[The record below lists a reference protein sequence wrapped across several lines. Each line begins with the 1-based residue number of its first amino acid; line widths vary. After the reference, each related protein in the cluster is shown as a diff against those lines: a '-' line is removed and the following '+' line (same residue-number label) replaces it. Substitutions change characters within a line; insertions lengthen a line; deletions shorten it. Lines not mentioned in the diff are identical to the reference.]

1 MNRPIGV
8 YLIALLTM
16 LRGLWSIV
24 IGVMLLFFGGMSF
37 IGGYWDQ
44 MATSTFFA
52 VVDLVIGIL
61 ISVVALGLFRFQS
74 WAVMLAILAVGLGLI
89 FDFFTFFSS
98 GSMNWISVIL
108 GIIVLVYLLLPGT
121 RAAFQE

>member
-24 IGVMLLFFGGMSF
+24 VGVMLLFFGGMSF

-52 VVDLVIGIL
+52 VFDLVIGIL

-98 GSMNWISVIL
+98 GSINWISVIL